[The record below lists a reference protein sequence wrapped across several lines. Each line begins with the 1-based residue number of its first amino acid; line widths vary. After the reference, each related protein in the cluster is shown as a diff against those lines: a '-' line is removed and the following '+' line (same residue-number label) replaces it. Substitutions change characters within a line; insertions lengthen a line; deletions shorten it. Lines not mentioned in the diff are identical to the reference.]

1 MLHWRSAGE
10 FEYITDFERLKL
22 ITFDRLV
29 GNTVS
34 QM

>member
-1 MLHWRSAGE
+1 MRHWHSASE
-10 FEYITDFERLKL
+10 FEYITDFKRLKP